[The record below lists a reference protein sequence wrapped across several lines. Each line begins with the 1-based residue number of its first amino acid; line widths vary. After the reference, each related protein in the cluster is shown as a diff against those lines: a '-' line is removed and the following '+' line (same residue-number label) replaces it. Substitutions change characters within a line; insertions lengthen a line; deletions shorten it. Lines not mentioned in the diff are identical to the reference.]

1 MELKLREEY
10 GVNVAMIKRGAF
22 TIQAPDRQ
30 ERIYPDDTLYV
41 IGTDDQ
47 VVAFKKYLDFCS
59 PVRSRNILPEDEL
72 TLQRIEVKPESVL
85 VGKTIKESSIRER
98 TKGLVVGIERNGE
111 RILNPES
118 TALIQEGDLLWIVG
132 NTRRIMVLEKMI
144 VKNTAVYDN
153 NLQLVSQQ

>member
-1 MELKLREEY
+1 
-10 GVNVAMIKRGAF
+10 
-22 TIQAPDRQ
+22 
-30 ERIYPDDTLYV
+30 
-41 IGTDDQ
+41 
-47 VVAFKKYLDFCS
+47 
-59 PVRSRNILPEDEL
+59 
-72 TLQRIEVKPESVL
+72 L

-144 VKNTAVYDN
+144 VKTTATNDI